1 MTDSFLDFGEISPN
15 VYEKP
20 FDGRNRNPVDETQI
34 FTTEKSFPD
43 SANSNSINPD
53 NNILKNSDPFL
64 RSSDNS
70 HPIFDPPFNDLDTA
84 RRKKTTSKPPNPKS
98 SCYSNNSSLSLVL
111 VMVIFSVR
119 TGSPFWR

>member
-1 MTDSFLDFGEISPN
+1 MTDSFLESGEISPH

-20 FDGRNRNPVDETQI
+20 SDSRNRNPIDETQI
-34 FTTEKSFPD
+34 FTTE
-43 SANSNSINPD
+43 NSYPETININSINHD
-53 NNILKNSDPFL
+53 NNIFKSNDPFL

-98 SCYSNNSSLSLVL
+98 SCNLINSSLGLVL
-111 VMVIFSVR
+111 VMVTFSIR
-119 TGSPFWR
+119 TSSPFWR